1 MLKQHT
7 RTAILELRRKGQGIR
22 AIARALQV
30 SRTAVKAV
38 IAAGTD
44 EAPRIER
51 DEKADPWRE
60 QVLDLWVRCE
70 GHRGRVHEELTKLGA
85 DVAYSTLTAWLKR
98 QGLGETPRPPALN
111 APSIWY
117 AAVAAPNMKPGG
129 KAGPVSRAAARD
141 AARGADVPGASALV
155 TRELAARAAQRAWP
169 G

>member
-98 QGLGETPRPPALN
+98 QGLGETPRPPAGQ
-111 APSIWY
+111 Y
-117 AAVAAPNMKPGG
+117 HFDPGEEMQHDSSPYRYPIG
-129 KAGPVSRAAARD
+129 GVEKRLHIVS
-141 AARGADVPGASALV
+141 
-155 TRELAARAAQRAWP
+155 
-169 G
+169 